1 MTFPFLSCA
10 KSISSNIQTSDRIGG
25 VPARD
30 FPKCFRGWVL
40 SVTGFVNQKLHP
52 GWRRCWLSQSVEM
65 VQHFPPENIHS
76 FLYRCFCSCYWQLF
90 PLNIYRHTTY
100 TLSPHK
106 YLNYS
111 NIEVEGRRRQ
121 WLALNLHSIPCIWLV
136 HIFDHSLFFSNSAA
150 IGTSIMR
157 PQLDDTRIM
166 WVSVQPTE
174 MLMALKSELE
184 RKCWAKDCQKHK
196 HPLTLLWLFC
206 FWRIITRVEELWILC

>member
-150 IGTSIMR
+150 IGTGIMR
-157 PQLDDTRIM
+157 PPTWWHENYVGQCAADRNVDGFKE
-166 WVSVQPTE
+166 WVGEE
-174 MLMALKSELE
+174 MLSKRLPKTQAPTHSALALLFL
-184 RKCWAKDCQKHK
+184 KDNN
-196 HPLTLLWLFC
+196 
-206 FWRIITRVEELWILC
+206 